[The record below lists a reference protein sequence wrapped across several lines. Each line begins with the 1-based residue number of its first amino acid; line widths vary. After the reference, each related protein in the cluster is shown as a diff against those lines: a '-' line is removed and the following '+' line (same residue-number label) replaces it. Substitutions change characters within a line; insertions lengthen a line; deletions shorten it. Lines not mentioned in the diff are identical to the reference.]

1 MVGVRIPVPSITT
14 ALVKSIGKNPQR
26 SRRGSRK
33 GPKVGVLVPFPPR
46 RLAEIAWE
54 KSTEFATGVEI
65 AANGG
70 CSHTCS
76 IYHDGLLKSLGKNP
90 QRSRQGSRKGPK
102 VSVRIPVPSTT
113 TAC

>member
-26 SRRGSRK
+26 SRQGSRK

-65 AANGG
+65 AGNGG

-76 IYHDGLLKSLGKNP
+76 VYHYGFGEIDWEKSTAVKTGVEKGAKGG
-90 QRSRQGSRKGPK
+90 GSRTF
-102 VSVRIPVPSTT
+102 STT